1 MAGESAPPGLPLG
14 SRFWRLGLSGGMNA
28 DSTPRQFAGAPV
40 EFGGTTPPVSARG
53 SARLEPT
60 FVQNRFT

>member
-14 SRFWRLGLSGGMNA
+14 SRFWRLELSGGMNA

-40 EFGGTTPPVSARG
+40 EFGAPPLPFQPGGAR
-53 SARLEPT
+53 A
-60 FVQNRFT
+60 